1 MEPQNFD
8 GCFCMYDSPPLETG
22 VASVNSR
29 GQYIHAKPQQQ
40 LSFYEKQMFS
50 ADAQLNKNF
59 HLKQL
64 KSKELILLSRQEIDL
79 GGAKDLKH
87 KIKMIE
93 ELLELSERED
103 VALALVSSV
112 LQSTSRSK
120 DRRPHVLVQVSE

>member
-1 MEPQNFD
+1 
-8 GCFCMYDSPPLETG
+8 
-22 VASVNSR
+22 
-29 GQYIHAKPQQQ
+29 
-40 LSFYEKQMFS
+40 MFS

-64 KSKELILLSRQEIDL
+64 KSKELILLSTQEIDL

-93 ELLELSERED
+93 ELLELSERDD